1 MATKPVKAP
10 AKAEAK
16 TEAKKPAAPKAAAK
30 PAAAKKEAAPKAA
43 APAKKQTA
51 GLTKPVTP
59 SSDLAAIVGAAPLP
73 RTQVISKI
81 WEYIHAHKLQNPEN
95 KREILADAKLKVI
108 FKKDKVTMF
117 EMNKL
122 LSPHMK

>member
-10 AKAEAK
+10 TKAEPKA
-16 TEAKKPAAPKAAAK
+16 EAKKPAAAKAA
-30 PAAAKKEAAPKAA
+30 PAKKAAAPKAD

-59 SSDLAAIVGAAPLP
+59 SPELAAVVGQAALP

-81 WEYIHAHKLQNPEN
+81 WEHIREHKLQNPEN
-95 KREILADAKLKVI
+95 KREILADAKLKAL